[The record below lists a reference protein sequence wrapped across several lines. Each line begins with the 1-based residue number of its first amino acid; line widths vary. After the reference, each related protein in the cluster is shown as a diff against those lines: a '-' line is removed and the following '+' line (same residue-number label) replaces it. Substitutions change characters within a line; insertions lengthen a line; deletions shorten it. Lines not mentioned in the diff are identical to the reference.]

1 MHQGVEGVIDTYET
15 SFRNKILSISL
26 EIEKSNFMVII

>member
-1 MHQGVEGVIDTYET
+1 MNQGVKGVIDKYET
-15 SFRNKILSISL
+15 FRNNILSISL